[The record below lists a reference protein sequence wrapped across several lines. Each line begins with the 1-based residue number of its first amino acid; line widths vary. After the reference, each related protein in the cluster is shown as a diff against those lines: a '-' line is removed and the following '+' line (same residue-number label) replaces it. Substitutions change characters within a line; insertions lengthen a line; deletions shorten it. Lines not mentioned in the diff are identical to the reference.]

1 MLSRPQKTWLQ
12 IAFAQIARDTD
23 GCILLAV
30 YISWAVYFD
39 FPFCVLRHIALLCII
54 YSRTRRCISF
64 LVTELV
70 QCVLVFA
77 PCSSVWAAS
86 CRYRCATPAARLRL
100 ASPASHSTGTPQ
112 PPPPLVLGVC
122 PHSVFPACSCTRPR
136 YTSPDSPPTPPAP
149 HAPSREK
156 YRTIIQDLRLYCPL
170 QDFTPTIHH
179 L

>member
-1 MLSRPQKTWLQ
+1 MR
-12 IAFAQIARDTD
+12 
-23 GCILLAV
+23 
-30 YISWAVYFD
+30 
-39 FPFCVLRHIALLCII
+39 
-54 YSRTRRCISF
+54 
-64 LVTELV
+64 
-70 QCVLVFA
+70 CVLVFA

-86 CRYRCATPAARLRL
+86 RRYRCATPAARLRL

-156 YRTIIQDLRLYCPL
+156 YRTIIQDLRLYCPYKTSHPL
-170 QDFTPTIHH
+170 YIIFSRTLVAPVSIAAWIFCAGRCAPIKYTALLYRGFTS
-179 L
+179 